1 MIIKK
6 SRTEIAHMKLAGQI
20 VWEVHQAL
28 KAAVAPGV
36 TTADLDDLAETLI
49 RKAGGAPTFK
59 GYHGYPGSICA
70 SVNDEVVHGIPG
82 PRRLREG
89 DVVSID
95 LGVTFG
101 GWVGDSAFTHP
112 VGQVSADVQ
121 KLLAVT
127 ETALEKAIA
136 QCYAGKRLGALGH
149 AVQSYVESEGLSV
162 VRDFVGHGVGR
173 QMHEE
178 PQIPNYGPATVGPI
192 LEPGMVLAVEPMVNL
207 GTWKVKVLAD
217 DWTVVTQDGKASA
230 HFEHT
235 VAVTED
241 GPLILTKP

>member
-28 KAAVAPGV
+28 KAAVTPGV
-36 TTADLDDLAETLI
+36 TTAELDDLAETLI
-49 RKAGGAPTFK
+49 RKAGGVPTFK

-89 DVVSID
+89 DVIAID

-112 VGQVSADVQ
+112 VGQVSPEVQ

-136 QCYAGKRLGALGH
+136 QCYSGKRLGALGH
-149 AVQSYVESEGLSV
+149 AVQSYVESEGMSV

-207 GTWKVKVLAD
+207 GTWKVKVLGD
-217 DWTVVTQDGKASA
+217 DWTVVTLDGKPSA

>member
-36 TTADLDDLAETLI
+36 TTAELDDLAESLI
-49 RKAGGAPTFK
+49 RKAGGVPTFK

-89 DVVSID
+89 DIVAID

-112 VGQVSADVQ
+112 VGQVSPEVQ

-136 QCYAGKRLGALGH
+136 QCYSGRRLGALGH
-149 AVQSYVESEGLSV
+149 AVQSYVESEGMSV

-178 PQIPNYGPATVGPI
+178 PQIPNYGPATAGPI
-192 LEPGMVLAVEPMVNL
+192 LEPGMVLAIEPMVNL

-217 DWTVVTQDGKASA
+217 DWTVVTHDGKPSA

>member
-28 KAAVAPGV
+28 KAAIAPGV
-36 TTADLDDLAETLI
+36 TTAELDALAESLI
-49 RKAGGAPTFK
+49 RKAGGIPTFK

-70 SVNDEVVHGIPG
+70 SVNEVVVHGIPG
-82 PRRLREG
+82 SRVLKEG
-89 DVVSID
+89 DVMAID

-112 VGQVSADVQ
+112 VGQVSAEVQ
-121 KLLAVT
+121 KLLSVT

-136 QCYAGKRLGALGH
+136 QCYSGRRLGAIGH
-149 AVQSYVESEGLSV
+149 AVQSYVESQGLSV

-173 QMHEE
+173 EMHEE
-178 PQIPNYGPATVGPI
+178 PQVPNYGPEAVGPI
-192 LEPGMVLAVEPMVNL
+192 LEPGMVLAIEPMVNL
-207 GTWKVKVLAD
+207 GTWRVKVLAD
-217 DWTVVTQDGKASA
+217 QWTVVTQDGKPSA

-235 VAVTED
+235 VAITED